1 MTPPKRPAAPRGFST
16 RAIEASTRTPRVDQ
30 RPNAVPIYQAVTFS
44 ADDAAELGAIS
55 TGAIPGYSYARLGN
69 PTGDALATAV
79 AELEGA
85 EAGCVFASGMAA
97 IHAALMSV
105 LRAGDRVVA
114 TRAIYG
120 STRMLLAERF
130 GRLGVQVDFV
140 DATDLSAVERALA
153 ATPTRSLYVE
163 TISNPTIVV
172 VDIAALAELAH
183 RHGALLIVDNTFASP
198 VLCRPIELGADLAI
212 ESMTKYIGG
221 HSDVL
226 GGSVAGSRERI
237 AEVKAVEVDTGA
249 TLAPFAAFLV
259 LRGIATLAIR
269 MARHAETARILADWL
284 SRQPGVARVYHPD
297 LASHP
302 QHDVAARQFPHASGM
317 LAFELAGGPAGA
329 RAAGGAFID
338 ALTIPERTASLG
350 SIHTIVAH
358 PPTTTHRQYDASQ
371 LAEAGIGAGLLR
383 CSVGLEDADDLI
395 VDFAQALEAARAA
408 AAAEPPA
415 AAAAEPPAAEP
426 PAADSAP
433 PSETPASVGAG

>member
-1 MTPPKRPAAPRGFST
+1 MTQPKRPAAPRGFST
-16 RAIEASTRTPRVDQ
+16 RAIQAATRTPRVGQ

-44 ADDAAELGAIS
+44 ADDAAELGAIT
-55 TGAIPGYSYARLGN
+55 TGALPGYSYARLAN
-69 PTGDALATAV
+69 PTGDALAAAV

-85 EAGCVFASGMAA
+85 EAGCVFSSGMAA

-120 STRMLLAERF
+120 STRMLLVNRF
-130 GRLGVQVDFV
+130 GRLGVEVDFV
-140 DATDLSAVERALA
+140 DATDLAAVDHALSGS
-153 ATPTRSLYVE
+153 PTRVLYVE

-172 VDIAALAELAH
+172 VDVAALAELAH

-212 ESMTKYIGG
+212 ESLTKYLGG
-221 HSDVL
+221 HSDTL
-226 GGSVAGSRERI
+226 GGSVAGSKERI

-249 TLAPFAAFLV
+249 TLAPLAAFLV
-259 LRGIATLAIR
+259 LRGISTLAIR
-269 MARHAETARILADWL
+269 MARHAETARRLAEWL
-284 SRQPGVARVYHPD
+284 STQDGVARVFHPD

-302 QHDVAARQFPHASGM
+302 QHEVAARQFPHASGM
-317 LAFELAGGPAGA
+317 LAFELAGRPLAA

-358 PPTTTHRQYDASQ
+358 PPTTTHRQYDEAQ
-371 LAEAGIGAGLLR
+371 LAEAGISAGLLR

-395 VDFAQALEAARAA
+395 ADFAQALAAARAA
-408 AAAEPPA
+408 AAAADATDA
-415 AAAAEPPAAEP
+415 ATTDASDAVRTPER
-426 PAADSAP
+426 SAP
-433 PSETPASVGAG
+433 VGAG